1 MTRWKTR
8 LNLTGDNAKT
18 PTEIHYNRVTGE
30 TTWGYDI
37 PPDKDAIKWFKL
49 LLVSESD
56 LSSDLQK
63 STQIQR
69 AKELVRETGKPAVRV
84 IADYLR
90 LLWTHV
96 TNDIIR
102 DRGEPAFKGSCLKVW
117 ITIPAIWREDACN
130 RMREA
135 AQQAG
140 ILDYRPVGQTTLD
153 LVAEPE
159 AAAMAVLD
167 DFQGRPDV
175 EVWVIYYLTILYQ
188 S

>member
-8 LNLTGDNAKT
+8 LNLTADNAKT
-18 PTEIHYNRVTGE
+18 PTEIHYSYSNGE

-37 PPDKDAIKWFKL
+37 PPDREAIKWFKL

-56 LSSDLQK
+56 LSPDLRN

-69 AKELVRETGKPAVRV
+69 ARQLVRESGKTPVQV

-90 LLWTHV
+90 LLWAHA

-102 DRGEPAFKGSCLKVW
+102 DRGEPAFKGSRLKVW
-117 ITIPAIWREDACN
+117 ITIPAIWQEDARQ
-130 RMREA
+130 RMVEA

-140 ILDYRPVGQTTLD
+140 MLQYRPAGETTLD

-175 EVWVIYYLTILYQ
+175 EVFLIR
-188 S
+188 